1 MYNEDDDPFR
11 DKGDNYYD
19 DPYKNNMFDND
30 FYEYSNSRFIYEFSQ
45 FDPSDPLYQ
54 TVNNGFGDDHL
65 HNGKNGNDLNV
76 NINNFFP
83 FNQEKELVK
92 KSVTEVNK
100 EDLSTGAATK
110 PKYKQGAIFEISKN
124 FEKRILVGRKK
135 MHNLNGKHD
144 KFAYDNVTR
153 KVKTKLFDSI
163 LVVMNAS
170 TEEVVVVVE
179 NPKKNSKKQKT
190 VKPFFVKIDQKIIK
204 ETKVEDNQQLFKT
217 KLKDIFSNDVS
228 KKYENL
234 GIDYNKN
241 LIQKMYE
248 ENKQKKTIKILERT
262 FLDCLKHFRGSEYY
276 EELAGLEKE
285 YKNVINA
292 LRNKGETD
300 EYIEI
305 FEELVGR
312 FEEYYENKKA
322 RPKKDNEE

>member
-1 MYNEDDDPFR
+1 MYNEDEDPFR
-11 DKGDNYYD
+11 DKGDNNYD

-30 FYEYSNSRFIYEFSQ
+30 FYEYSNSRFIYEFTQ

-54 TVNNGFGDDHL
+54 TVNDQFEGDHMN
-65 HNGKNGNDLNV
+65 NGKKDNDFNV
-76 NINNFFP
+76 GINNLFP
-83 FNQEKELVK
+83 YNQEMDQGK
-92 KSVTEVNK
+92 KSYTEVNK

-110 PKYKQGAIFEISKN
+110 PKFKEGTIFEISKN
-124 FEKRILVGRKK
+124 FDKKILVGRKK
-135 MHNLNGKHD
+135 LHNLNGKHD

-170 TEEVVVVVE
+170 TEEIVVE
-179 NPKKNSKKQKT
+179 FPKKNSKKQKT

-204 ETKVEDNQQLFKT
+204 ETKVEDNQQLFKN
-217 KLKDIFSNDVS
+217 KLKEIFSNDVS

-234 GIDYNKN
+234 GLDYNRN
-241 LIQKMYE
+241 LIQKIYE
-248 ENKQKKTIKILERT
+248 ENIQKKTIKILERT

-285 YKNVINA
+285 YKNVINE

-322 RPKKDNEE
+322 RPKKVNEE

>member
-1 MYNEDDDPFR
+1 MYNEDEDPFR
-11 DKGDNYYD
+11 DKGDNDYD

-45 FDPSDPLYQ
+45 FDPSDPLFQ
-54 TVNNGFGDDHL
+54 TVNNGIGDDRCPL
-65 HNGKNGNDLNV
+65 GKEDNDVNV
-76 NINNFFP
+76 GINNLFP
-83 FNQEKELVK
+83 YNQGMELGK

-100 EDLSTGAATK
+100 EDLSTGAVTK

-124 FEKRILVGRKK
+124 FEKTILVGRKK
-135 MHNLNGKHD
+135 MQNLNGKHD

-163 LVVMNAS
+163 LVVVNAS
-170 TEEVVVVVE
+170 TEEVVVE
-179 NPKKNSKKQKT
+179 NPKKNSKKQKI

-234 GIDYNKN
+234 GLDYNKN

-248 ENKQKKTIKILERT
+248 ENIQKKTIKILERT

-285 YKNVINA
+285 YKNVINE

-322 RPKKDNEE
+322 RPKKVNEE

>member
-1 MYNEDDDPFR
+1 MYNEDEDPFR
-11 DKGDNYYD
+11 DKGDTDYD
-19 DPYKNNMFDND
+19 DTYKNNMLDND
-30 FYEYSNSRFIYEFSQ
+30 FYEYSNSRFIYEFNQ
-45 FDPSDPLYQ
+45 FEPSDPLYQ
-54 TVNNGFGDDHL
+54 TVNNGFGGDL
-65 HNGKNGNDLNV
+65 FPPEKEGNNLNY
-76 NINNFFP
+76 NINNQFA
-83 FNQEKELVK
+83 FNLGKEPEKKCL
-92 KSVTEVNK
+92 TEVNK
-100 EDLSTGAATK
+100 EDLSTGITK
-110 PKYKQGAIFEISKN
+110 PKFKEGTIFQISKN
-124 FEKRILVGRKK
+124 FDKKILVGRKK
-135 MHNLNGKHD
+135 LNNLNGKHD

-163 LVVMNAS
+163 LVVMNDS
-170 TEEVVVVVE
+170 TEEVVVE

-234 GIDYNKN
+234 GLDYNKN

-248 ENKQKKTIKILERT
+248 ENIQKKTIKILERT
-262 FLDCLKHFRGSEYY
+262 FLDCLKHFRGSQYY

-285 YKNVINA
+285 YKNVIND
-292 LRNKGETD
+292 LKNKGETD

-305 FEELVGR
+305 FKELVGR

-322 RPKKDNEE
+322 LPKKVNEE

>member
-1 MYNEDDDPFR
+1 MYNEDEDPFR
-11 DKGDNYYD
+11 DKGDNDYD

-45 FDPSDPLYQ
+45 FDPSDPLFQ
-54 TVNNGFGDDHL
+54 TVNNGIGDDRCPL
-65 HNGKNGNDLNV
+65 GKEDNDVNV
-76 NINNFFP
+76 GINNLFP
-83 FNQEKELVK
+83 YNQGMELGK

-100 EDLSTGAATK
+100 EDLSTGAVTK

-124 FEKRILVGRKK
+124 FEKTILVGRKK
-135 MHNLNGKHD
+135 MQNLNGKHD

-163 LVVMNAS
+163 LVVVNAS
-170 TEEVVVVVE
+170 TEEVVVE
-179 NPKKNSKKQKT
+179 NPKKNSKKQKI

-234 GIDYNKN
+234 GLDYNKN

-248 ENKQKKTIKILERT
+248 ENIQKKTIKILERT

-285 YKNVINA
+285 YKNVINE
-292 LRNKGETD
+292 LRNKGETE

-322 RPKKDNEE
+322 RPKQFNEE

>member
-1 MYNEDDDPFR
+1 MYNEDEDPFR
-11 DKGDNYYD
+11 DKGDNDYD

-45 FDPSDPLYQ
+45 FDPSDPLFQ
-54 TVNNGFGDDHL
+54 TVNNGIGDDRCPL
-65 HNGKNGNDLNV
+65 GKEDNDVNV
-76 NINNFFP
+76 GINNLFP
-83 FNQEKELVK
+83 YNQGMELGK

-100 EDLSTGAATK
+100 EDLSTGAVTK

-124 FEKRILVGRKK
+124 FEKTILVGRKK
-135 MHNLNGKHD
+135 MQNLNGKHD

-163 LVVMNAS
+163 LVVVNAS
-170 TEEVVVVVE
+170 TEEVVVE
-179 NPKKNSKKQKT
+179 NPKKNSKKQKI

-234 GIDYNKN
+234 GLDYNKN

-248 ENKQKKTIKILERT
+248 ENIQKKTIKILERT
-262 FLDCLKHFRGSEYY
+262 FLDCLKHFRGSQYY

-285 YKNVINA
+285 YTNVIND
-292 LRNKGETD
+292 LKNKGETD

-305 FEELVGR
+305 FKELVGR

-322 RPKKDNEE
+322 RPKKVNEE